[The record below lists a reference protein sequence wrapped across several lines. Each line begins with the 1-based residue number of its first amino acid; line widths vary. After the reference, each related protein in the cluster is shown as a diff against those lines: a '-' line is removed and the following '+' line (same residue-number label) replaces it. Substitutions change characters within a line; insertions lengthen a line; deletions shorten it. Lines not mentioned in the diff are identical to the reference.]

1 MQAPEKR
8 KLSQLLSN
16 SSSSAPIDD
25 ETDDHDEYEQHLS
38 STASAGTKRHRTVDI
53 DLSEDKVIDEAQ

>member
-16 SSSSAPIDD
+16 SSSSAQIDD
-25 ETDDHDEYEQHLS
+25 DTDDDEHDQHLS
-38 STASAGTKRHRTVDI
+38 SIAATGTKRHRTVDI
-53 DLSEDKVIDEAQ
+53 DLSEDEVIDEAL